1 MNKSTDIPEDNKE
14 YGNLFSIVSE
24 MKQKFGDDLGG
35 LKEDHK
41 NLETRLEAVE
51 GGITNLSE
59 ASRKDSS
66 DVMNGFEKLRADN
79 ATFRADVTKDLGA
92 LGLDNE
98 KLRTNNETF
107 RADVTKDLGALRLDN
122 EKMRTEISAG
132 FVKMELRSS
141 EMELR
146 SSKAEKSMFRH
157 ITFLFIG
164 VVSLAVAII
173 KLT

>member
-41 NLETRLEAVE
+41 NLESRLEAVE

-92 LGLDNE
+92 LRLDNE
-98 KLRTNNETF
+98 TLRANNETF
-107 RADVTKDLGALRLDN
+107 RAGVREDLGALSLN
-122 EKMRTEISAG
+122 
-132 FVKMELRSS
+132 L
-141 EMELR
+141 
-146 SSKAEKSMFRH
+146 SKTEKSM
-157 ITFLFIG
+157 IKYNTVLVMSNTVLVMSVVG
-164 VVSLAVAII
+164 VAVAII
-173 KLT
+173 KYF